1 MDTKARIKIAQNLL
15 NNAIEM
21 NMRKE
26 IIFRI
31 SQRIDQYILR
41 YYTKYYGGLRVGFEE
56 EKNR

>member
-1 MDTKARIKIAQNLL
+1 VDIKTRIKIAKNLL

-31 SQRIDQYILR
+31 SQRIDQYIVK
-41 YYTKYYGGLRVGFEE
+41 YYIEYGGLKGGSEE
-56 EKNR
+56 EKSQ